1 MQCVHDQAGSE
12 FRMESIGSALYTSLA
27 FLNHSCDPN
36 TIKYFVGNTVFLVA
50 SRPILQ
56 GEEVTD
62 NYGPHFSLS
71 TRISRHNWL
80 QVKLTIIFISGGVR
94 LWILG
99 YCNKNPE
106 KSLNF
111 LTYNLIAEAYGIL
124 VH

>member
-50 SRPILQ
+50 SRPIQQ

-80 QVKLTIIFISGGVR
+80 KVGFCSFIRLIKTILDTGSIIDLKLI
-94 LWILG
+94 
-99 YCNKNPE
+99 
-106 KSLNF
+106 
-111 LTYNLIAEAYGIL
+111 
-124 VH
+124 